1 MAEDAIEISSP
12 ERTATDGDPP
22 RISRITYHP
31 DDTTEQPACKAC
43 TRFDQKSIYDRIELS
58 DLHSSADSG
67 CRSCL
72 IFCSALGYFGHPG
85 GSYCS
90 LGNPDDEYSIQYT
103 ILYANGDEDEE
114 EIEFYVK
121 LDEELEIPG
130 QSVVYSCERLSP
142 AEKKTKTSCNTS
154 DGLPPAVPLSAL
166 TSCAVFSSF
175 WRTLRVCSRIDRD
188 ASSSSTFAKISRCL
202 ARCDG
207 EHENCVTEEARL
219 PTRVIDVGTHDGD
232 APCRLYET
240 QREIADYIALSHC
253 WGAPEL
259 TFQTT
264 RETLEENQLQLPW
277 DELSRTFQDAIHAT
291 RRLGKR
297 YLWIDSLCI
306 IQDSNEDWDK
316 ESAVMGDIYKNAY
329 LTLGA
334 TASSDGAGGLFVAR
348 DGDTFNITIP
358 NSAPLHKVSLNAR
371 RRRLHASLLPP
382 PHGEPLSSRAW
393 AWQERLLSR
402 RIVHFGSQELIWEC
416 KSGSG
421 CECGIEGVLDDAKS
435 TFHLVVDV
443 PGWNTQLWRG
453 LLESYTQLELTY
465 DTDRLPALS
474 GIASQ
479 VFSRSGYLAGLNR
492 EYLLGDLC
500 WVTVRR
506 HDDLRP
512 VSRNT
517 GAPSWSWA
525 AVNGPVYWRSEIG
538 WTPPESLEL
547 VDVSCM
553 PEGENLF
560 GRVSFGYLVLLGVVI
575 ETSVRLSARSQD
587 NYQAEPRYDHSVGLQ
602 AVCELGQGCI
612 FLDCTPFDD
621 ICFSAQPAVLL
632 ILSYE
637 RPSLDVFALVL
648 RRVGGHEVLYE
659 RIGVADF
666 ENVSEEFSDSLERR
680 VIKII

>member
-1 MAEDAIEISSP
+1 MG
-12 ERTATDGDPP
+12 TQDG
-22 RISRITYHP
+22 
-31 DDTTEQPACKAC
+31 
-43 TRFDQKSIYDRIELS
+43 S
-58 DLHSSADSG
+58 D
-67 CRSCL
+67 
-72 IFCSALGYFGHPG
+72 
-85 GSYCS
+85 
-90 LGNPDDEYSIQYT
+90 
-103 ILYANGDEDEE
+103 
-114 EIEFYVK
+114 
-121 LDEELEIPG
+121 
-130 QSVVYSCERLSP
+130 
-142 AEKKTKTSCNTS
+142 
-154 DGLPPAVPLSAL
+154 
-166 TSCAVFSSF
+166 
-175 WRTLRVCSRIDRD
+175 
-188 ASSSSTFAKISRCL
+188 
-202 ARCDG
+202 
-207 EHENCVTEEARL
+207 
-219 PTRVIDVGTHDGD
+219 
-232 APCRLYET
+232 PCRLYET
-240 QREIADYIALSHC
+240 QGEIADYIALSHC

-277 DELSRTFQDAIHAT
+277 DKLSRTFQDAIHAT
-291 RRLGKR
+291 RRIGKR

-306 IQDSNEDWDK
+306 IQDSNEDWDQ
-316 ESAVMGDIYKNAY
+316 ESSVMGDIYKNAY
-329 LTLGA
+329 LTLAA
-334 TASSDGAGGLFVAR
+334 TASSDGAGGLFVER
-348 DGDTFNITIP
+348 DGDILDITIP
-358 NSAPLHKVSLNAR
+358 NSDPLHNVSLKAR

-479 VFSRSGYLAGLNR
+479 VFSSSNYLAGLNR

-506 HDDLRP
+506 HDEDLRP
-512 VSRNT
+512 ISRNA
-517 GAPSWSWA
+517 GAPSWSWV

-547 VDVSCM
+547 VEASCT

-560 GRVSFGYLVLLGVVI
+560 GRVSFGSLVLRGVVI
-575 ETSVRLSARSQD
+575 ETHMRLSVRSTDSHQH
-587 NYQAEPRYDHSVGLQ
+587 EHRYDHSIGLQ
-602 AVCELGQGCI
+602 ADCELGRGCI
-612 FLDCTPFDD
+612 LLDCTPFDD
-621 ICFSAQPAVLL
+621 IYISAQPVVLL
-632 ILSYE
+632 ILSYG
-637 RPSLDVFALVL
+637 RPSLDVLALVL
-648 RRVGGHEVLYE
+648 RRVDGDEVLYE

-666 ENVSEEFSDSLERR
+666 ENVPVGYFDSIQPRMIR
-680 VIKII
+680 IV

>member
-12 ERTATDGDPP
+12 ESTATDGDPP

-43 TRFDQKSIYDRIELS
+43 TRFDQKSIFDRIELS

-114 EIEFYVK
+114 EIEFYVE
-121 LDEELEIPG
+121 LDEELEIP
-130 QSVVYSCERLSP
+130 
-142 AEKKTKTSCNTS
+142 
-154 DGLPPAVPLSAL
+154 
-166 TSCAVFSSF
+166 
-175 WRTLRVCSRIDRD
+175 
-188 ASSSSTFAKISRCL
+188 
-202 ARCDG
+202 
-207 EHENCVTEEARL
+207 
-219 PTRVIDVGTHDGD
+219 
-232 APCRLYET
+232 
-240 QREIADYIALSHC
+240 DYIALSHC

-264 RETLEENQLQLPW
+264 RETLEEYQLQLPW

-291 RRLGKR
+291 RRIGKR

-334 TASSDGAGGLFVAR
+334 TASSDGAGGLFIDR
-348 DGDTFNITIP
+348 DGDILNITIP
-358 NSAPLHKVSLNAR
+358 NSDPLHKVSLKAR

-506 HDDLRP
+506 HDEDLRP

-560 GRVSFGYLVLLGVVI
+560 GRVSFGYLVLRGVVT
-575 ETSVRLSARSQD
+575 ETSVRLSARPQD
-587 NYQAEPRYDHSVGLQ
+587 NYQAESRYDHSVELQ

-666 ENVSEEFSDSLERR
+666 ENVCEEYFDSMERR